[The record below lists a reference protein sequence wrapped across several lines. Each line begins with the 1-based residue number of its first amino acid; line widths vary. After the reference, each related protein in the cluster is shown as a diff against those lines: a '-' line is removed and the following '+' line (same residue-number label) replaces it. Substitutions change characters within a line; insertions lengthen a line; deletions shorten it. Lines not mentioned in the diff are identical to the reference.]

1 MATKRFYATGAFR
14 YGTRM
19 LTAGEPVD
27 MDAPTARL
35 YTALNKISDEPPA
48 GARPT
53 RPPAA
58 RATTAPRKPVTR
70 KRTRKA
76 K

>member
-1 MATKRFYATGAFR
+1 MATKQYYATGSFR

-19 LTAGEPVD
+19 LTAGDPVE

-35 YTALNKISDEPPA
+35 FTALNKITERRPA
-48 GARPT
+48 N
-53 RPPAA
+53 
-58 RATTAPRKPVTR
+58 RKPAEPVEEEAKPQRTPR

>member
-1 MATKRFYATGAFR
+1 MATKQYYATGSFR

-19 LTAGEPVD
+19 LTAGDPVE

-35 YTALNKISDEPPA
+35 FTALNKITERRPA
-48 GARPT
+48 N
-53 RPPAA
+53 
-58 RATTAPRKPVTR
+58 RKPTEPVEEAPKPAPR
-70 KRTRKA
+70 KRTRRA